1 MDDTIRRVNMD
12 AVRDG
17 VDPVLPAVDYVKV
30 DLDKVNAAA
39 EILMN
44 GWVGR
49 SMIQFEML
57 QEYIDHIIT
66 REKDRLYA
74 SVIVLDQI
82 CTDVNVI
89 DELAEAAALS
99 QASQNASNS
108 EG

>member
-12 AVRDG
+12 AVRYG
-17 VDPVLPAVDYVKV
+17 VDPVLPAVDYVTV
-30 DLDKVNAAA
+30 DLDKVNTAA

-49 SMIQFEML
+49 SMIQFEIL
-57 QEYIDHIIT
+57 QEYINHIIT
-66 REKDRLYA
+66 TEMGKIDA
-74 SVIVLDQI
+74 SVAVVKQ
-82 CTDVNVI
+82 TTVDVGVI

-99 QASQNASNS
+99 QTSQNASNS